1 MSENITIN
9 LGGLNKKEREQLLGL
24 VEKAKRSKKIW
35 KPEYGDWYWYISS
48 DGQVDNCE
56 WVNGPIDYGRYS
68 MGNCFRTK
76 EEARIAR
83 EKQKI
88 KIELQRFADERNDQE
103 RAAWDGFNEHCGI
116 RYDCLRS
123 DLDTST
129 MYQFRDIGV
138 IYFDSPGIAKDA
150 ANKVGVKR
158 IMKYLFDVDC
168 EVDE

>member
-88 KIELQRFADERNDQE
+88 KIELQRFADEHNDQE

-129 MYQFRDIGV
+129 MYQFRDIGA